1 MPARRTYLLAPLL
14 LLAGCGDD
22 PAPPAAPPA
31 TQLEKDLNKVGAASA
46 VGYDGAALQGDV
58 RRTVEGVILF
68 LPRQPI
74 AVQVGVGSVPLP

>member
-58 RRTVEGVILF
+58 RRTVEAQQ
-68 LPRQPI
+68 RQN
-74 AVQVGVGSVPLP
+74 AQTEAARAATE